1 MARCVRA
8 LVAGGI
14 RVEEATL
21 AKAYEVAVDLI
32 FEEWQPDEMDED
44 GPEGGKLLERTQSL
58 GRDWFGKG
66 NEETEEDWQGRVVD
80 GVLR

>member
-1 MARCVRA
+1 M
-8 LVAGGI
+8 
-14 RVEEATL
+14 EEATL

-32 FEEWQPDEMDED
+32 FEERQPDEMDED
-44 GPEGGKLLERTQSL
+44 GPEGGKLLDTTESPGQ
-58 GRDWFGKG
+58 DWFGKG